1 MVDDPEYSEFPLR
14 TFLDFTIDDGIGGE
28 AVAALDVSDRHLNPN
43 GVVHGGVVFTLVDTA
58 MGRATMSVLEEGRI
72 CASIEVAVRYL
83 RPITGGRLV
92 ATASVLQPVAGLC
105 TWRVGSPWTATIG
118 RWPSSRPP
126 SQCWR
131 PNWLQP
137 RVTTCRRVRSSRS
150 FSWRRWREYDHRPV
164 PMTSVRWMGCT

>member
-1 MVDDPEYSEFPLR
+1 VVDDPEYSEFPLR

-92 ATASVLQPVAGLC
+92 ATASVLQAGRRIVHLEGRVTVDGDDRPVA
-105 TWRVGSPWTATIG
+105 VVQA
-118 RWPSSRPP
+118 
-126 SQCWR
+126 
-131 PNWLQP
+131 
-137 RVTTCRRVRSSRS
+137 S
-150 FSWRRWREYDHRPV
+150 FAVLEA
-164 PMTSVRWMGCT
+164 